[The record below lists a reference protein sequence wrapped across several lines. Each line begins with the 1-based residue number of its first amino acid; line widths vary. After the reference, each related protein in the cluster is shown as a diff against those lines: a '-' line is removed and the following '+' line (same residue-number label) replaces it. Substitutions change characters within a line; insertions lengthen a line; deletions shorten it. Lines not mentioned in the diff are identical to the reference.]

1 MAIERQRSL
10 IATLAGEIDLLKGSI
25 QESKFVLGDSEED
38 IAEWSEGID
47 AELLLA
53 DESCSEFSKCLKGME
68 TRTREAEQSK
78 NHEETMELEKQLLEQ
93 KLEAALKQKELAEKS
108 TPAVKLPKISIT
120 KFNGTP
126 LDWVCFKGQFDVM
139 VDSQKVHGVTK
150 FSHLKELVEPR
161 VRSTL
166 DCLPF
171 TEEGY
176 DRALKFLQG
185 KYGHPNEVAGAY
197 VINLLELVSITERD
211 ATKIHHFYEKLLFNV
226 ESLATLGKLETI
238 QGAAFS

>member
-1 MAIERQRSL
+1 MLKKEDQVAIERQRSL

-120 KFNGTP
+120 KFNYQP
-126 LDWVCFKGQFDVM
+126 LDWVCFKGQFDAM

-185 KYGHPNEVAGAY
+185 KYGHPNEPKY
-197 VINLLELVSITERD
+197 
-211 ATKIHHFYEKLLFNV
+211 K
-226 ESLATLGKLETI
+226 
-238 QGAAFS
+238 